1 MITVFTRTLLIYFIL
16 IFTIRLVGKRQIG
29 ELELSELVT
38 TLMISELAVLPI
50 TDKRIP
56 VSHAVL
62 PIWLLFSLEVVIS
75 FLISRSSTLKSIFIG
90 RPSVIIK
97 RGKLNQKELSRMR
110 IGINELYCEL
120 RQKGISSIDEVYYA
134 ILEPNG
140 KLSVFPKSDSG
151 NIRPKDMG
159 ILPPETGISHTLVI
173 SGTVSEQSL
182 SLSGRNENFIKQQL
196 KERNIPL
203 NAVYLMTVDD
213 GGRVSIILKEDGK

>member
-1 MITVFTRTLLIYFIL
+1 MITVFTRTLLIYLIL
-16 IFTIRLVGKRQIG
+16 IFSIRLVGKRQIG

-56 VSHAVL
+56 VSYAVL
-62 PIWLLFSLEVVIS
+62 PILLLFSLEVLIS

-97 RGKLNQKELSRMR
+97 RGKLNQKELSHMR
-110 IGINELYCEL
+110 IGVNELFCEL
-120 RQKGISSIDEVYYA
+120 RQKGISSLDEVFYA

-140 KLSVFPKSDSG
+140 KLSVFPKSDCG
-151 NIRPKDMG
+151 NIKPKDMG
-159 ILPPETGISHTLVI
+159 ILPPENGISHPLVI
-173 SGTVSEQSL
+173 SGTISEQSL
-182 SLSGRNENFIKQQL
+182 ALSGRDKNFIKRQL
-196 KERNIPL
+196 DERNLPL

-213 GGRVSIILKEDGK
+213 GGRVSIIMKEDSK